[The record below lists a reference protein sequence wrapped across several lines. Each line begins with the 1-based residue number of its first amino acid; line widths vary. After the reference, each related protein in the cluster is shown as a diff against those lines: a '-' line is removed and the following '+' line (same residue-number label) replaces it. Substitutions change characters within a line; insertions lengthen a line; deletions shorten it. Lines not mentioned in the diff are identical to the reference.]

1 MRSTVRWGTI
11 SHRSCSDNSLR
22 GVAEPRL
29 TEASYIVLGLLDLN
43 EPATP
48 YDLKQFAK
56 TSVFR
61 VWPLPHSQIYSECAR
76 LTEAGILTES
86 REEGGR
92 HRRFYRLTGQG
103 RKALE
108 QWRGEPTERS
118 YEGRNLAALKLFLG
132 TDPVALAEAQL
143 PVHRQLLRELE
154 ASAAYPALPDGIR
167 LTTEL
172 GINQE
177 RALIRFWSRVAAQEQ

>member
-1 MRSTVRWGTI
+1 MP
-11 SHRSCSDNSLR
+11 
-22 GVAEPRL
+22 EPRL

-56 TSVFR
+56 VSVFHT
-61 VWPLPHSQIYSECAR
+61 WPVPHSQIYSECAR
-76 LTEAGILTES
+76 LAESGLLAES
-86 REEGGR
+86 REAKGR
-92 HRRFYRLTGQG
+92 RRRFYKLTARG

-108 QWRGEPTERS
+108 KWRGEVTDRTF
-118 YEGRNLAALKLFLG
+118 EGRSLPALKLFLG

-143 PVHRQLLRELE
+143 PVHRERLRELE
-154 ASAAYPALPDGIR
+154 ANVSYPALPEGIR

-177 RALIRFWSRVAAQEQ
+177 RALIRFWLRVAAREV

>member
-1 MRSTVRWGTI
+1 M
-11 SHRSCSDNSLR
+11 
-22 GVAEPRL
+22 AEPRL

-48 YDLKQFAK
+48 YELKQFAS

-61 VWPLPHSQIYSECAR
+61 VWPLPHSQIYNECAR
-76 LTEAGILTES
+76 LAETGLLSES
-86 REEGGR
+86 REKGGR
-92 HRRFYRLTGQG
+92 HRRFYKLTARG

-108 QWRGEPTERS
+108 RWRGEPTERT

-132 TDPVALAEAQL
+132 TDPIVLAEAQL
-143 PVHRQLLRELE
+143 PVHRQRLRELE
-154 ASAAYPALPDGIR
+154 ASAAYPVLPEGIR
-167 LTTEL
+167 LTMAL

-177 RALIRFWSRVAAQEQ
+177 RALIRFWSRVASGEL

>member
-1 MRSTVRWGTI
+1 MAG
-11 SHRSCSDNSLR
+11 
-22 GVAEPRL
+22 PRL

-48 YDLKQFAK
+48 YDLKRLAAA
-56 TSVFR
+56 SVFR
-61 VWPLPHSQIYSECAR
+61 VWPLPDSQIYSECAR
-76 LTEAGILTES
+76 LAEVGLLDES

-92 HRRFYRLTGQG
+92 RRRFYELTARG
-103 RKALE
+103 RRALA
-108 QWRGEPTERS
+108 QWRGEPTVRT

-154 ASAAYPALPDGIR
+154 ASAAYPVLPDGIR

-177 RALIRFWSRVAAQEQ
+177 RALIRFWSRVAAREQ

>member
-1 MRSTVRWGTI
+1 VS
-11 SHRSCSDNSLR
+11 
-22 GVAEPRL
+22 EPRL

-56 TSVFR
+56 VSVFR
-61 VWPLPHSQIYSECAR
+61 AWPVPHSQIYSECAR
-76 LTEAGILTES
+76 LAEEGLLGES
-86 REEGGR
+86 REDEGR
-92 HRRFYRLTGQG
+92 RRRFYKLTARG

-108 QWRGEPTERS
+108 KWRGEATDRT
-118 YEGRNLAALKLFLG
+118 YEGRSLPALKLFLG
-132 TDPVALAEAQL
+132 TDPVALATAQL
-143 PVHRQLLRELE
+143 PVHRQRLREME
-154 ASAAYPALPDGIR
+154 ASVSYPALPEGIR

-177 RALIRFWSRVAAQEQ
+177 RALIRFWSRIAAREE

>member
-1 MRSTVRWGTI
+1 MAG
-11 SHRSCSDNSLR
+11 
-22 GVAEPRL
+22 PRL

-48 YDLKQFAK
+48 YDLKRFAK

-76 LTEAGILTES
+76 LAEIGLLDES
-86 REEGGR
+86 REMEGR
-92 HRRFYRLTGQG
+92 RRRFYELTPRG
-103 RKALE
+103 RQALKA
-108 QWRGEPTERS
+108 WRGEPTDRT
-118 YEGRNLAALKLFLG
+118 YEGRNLAMLKLFLG

-143 PVHRQLLRELE
+143 PVHRQLLRDLE
-154 ASAAYPALPDGIR
+154 ASASYPALPEGIR

-177 RALIRFWSRVAAQEQ
+177 RALIRFWSRVAARGR

>member
-1 MRSTVRWGTI
+1 M
-11 SHRSCSDNSLR
+11 
-22 GVAEPRL
+22 AEPRL

-76 LTEAGILTES
+76 LAEAGILAES
-86 REEGGR
+86 REKGGR
-92 HRRFYRLTGQG
+92 HRRFYKLTARG

-108 QWRGEPTERS
+108 QWRGESTDRT
-118 YEGRNLAALKLFLG
+118 YEGRDLAALKLFLG
-132 TDPVALAEAQL
+132 TDPIALAEAQL
-143 PVHRQLLRELE
+143 PVHRQRLRELE
-154 ASAAYPALPDGIR
+154 ANVAYPALPDGIR

-177 RALIRFWSRVAAQEQ
+177 RALIRFWSRVASKEL

>member
-1 MRSTVRWGTI
+1 V
-11 SHRSCSDNSLR
+11 
-22 GVAEPRL
+22 VEPRL
-29 TEASYIVLGLLDLN
+29 TEASYIVFGLLDLN

-76 LTEAGILTES
+76 LAEAGFLSES
-86 REEGGR
+86 REKGGR
-92 HRRFYRLTGQG
+92 HRRFYKLSAQG
-103 RKALE
+103 RRALE
-108 QWRGEPTERS
+108 RWRGEPTERT
-118 YEGRNLAALKLFLG
+118 YEGRDLAALKLFLG
-132 TDPVALAEAQL
+132 TDPIALAKAQL
-143 PVHRQLLRELE
+143 PVHRQRLRDLE
-154 ASAAYPALPDGIR
+154 ASAAYPALPEGIR

-177 RALIRFWSRVAAQEQ
+177 RALIRFWSRISTGEG

>member
-1 MRSTVRWGTI
+1 M
-11 SHRSCSDNSLR
+11 
-22 GVAEPRL
+22 
-29 TEASYIVLGLLDLN
+29 N

-48 YDLKQFAK
+48 YELKQFAK

-76 LTEAGILTES
+76 LAEDGLLGES

-92 HRRFYRLTGQG
+92 RRRFYKLTAQG
-103 RKALE
+103 RQALKR
-108 QWRGEPTERS
+108 WRGEPTDRT

-154 ASAAYPALPDGIR
+154 ASASYPALPEGIR

-177 RALIRFWSRVAAQEQ
+177 RALIRFWSSVAAGER

>member
-1 MRSTVRWGTI
+1 M
-11 SHRSCSDNSLR
+11 
-22 GVAEPRL
+22 AELRL

-76 LTEAGILTES
+76 LAEAGFLAES

-92 HRRFYRLTGQG
+92 HRRFYKLTGRG
-103 RKALE
+103 RKALG
-108 QWRGEPTERS
+108 QWRSEPTERT
-118 YEGRNLAALKLFLG
+118 YEGRDLAALKLFLG
-132 TDPVALAEAQL
+132 TDPIALAEAQL
-143 PVHRQLLRELE
+143 PVHRQRLRELE
-154 ASAAYPALPDGIR
+154 TNVTYPALPEGIR

-177 RALIRFWSRVAAQEQ
+177 RALIRFWSRISSGER

>member
-1 MRSTVRWGTI
+1 
-11 SHRSCSDNSLR
+11 
-22 GVAEPRL
+22 VAEPRL
-29 TEASYIVLGLLDLN
+29 SEASYIVLGLLDLS

-76 LTEAGILTES
+76 LTEGGLLSES
-86 REEGGR
+86 REKDGR
-92 HRRFYRLTGQG
+92 RRRFYKLTQQG
-103 RKALE
+103 RRTLE
-108 QWRGEPTERS
+108 KWRGESTDRT
-118 YEGRNLAALKLFLG
+118 YEGRDLAALKLFLG

-143 PVHRQLLRELE
+143 PLHRQRLRDLE
-154 ASAAYPALPDGIR
+154 ASASYPALPDGIR

-177 RALIRFWSRVAAQEQ
+177 RALIRFWSRLAAQER

>member
-1 MRSTVRWGTI
+1 
-11 SHRSCSDNSLR
+11 
-22 GVAEPRL
+22 VAEPRL
-29 TEASYIVLGLLDLN
+29 TEASYIVLGLLDLS

-61 VWPLPHSQIYSECAR
+61 VWPVPHSQIYSECAR
-76 LTEAGILTES
+76 LTEIGLLGES

-92 HRRFYRLTGQG
+92 RRRFYKLTARG
-103 RKALE
+103 RRTLE
-108 QWRGEPTERS
+108 KWRNEATDRT
-118 YEGRNLAALKLFLG
+118 YEGRDLAALKLFLG

-143 PVHRQLLRELE
+143 PVHRQRLRELE

-177 RALIRFWSRVAAQEQ
+177 RALIRFWSRVAARER

>member
-1 MRSTVRWGTI
+1 M
-11 SHRSCSDNSLR
+11 
-22 GVAEPRL
+22 AKPRL

-48 YDLKQFAK
+48 YELKQFAK
-56 TSVFR
+56 ASVFH
-61 VWPLPHSQIYSECAR
+61 VWPLPHTQIYSECER
-76 LTEAGILTES
+76 LAEAGLLGES

-92 HRRFYRLTGQG
+92 RRRFYKLTAAG
-103 RKALE
+103 RRALKD
-108 QWRGEPTERS
+108 WRDEVTDRS
-118 YEGRNLAALKLFLG
+118 HEGRYLAALKLFLG

-143 PVHRQLLRELE
+143 PVRKQRLRELE
-154 ASAAYPALPDGIR
+154 ANVAYPALPEGIR

-177 RALIRFWSRVAAQEQ
+177 RALIRFWSRVAADGAERDPGG

>member
-1 MRSTVRWGTI
+1 
-11 SHRSCSDNSLR
+11 
-22 GVAEPRL
+22 VAEPRL

-48 YDLKQFAK
+48 YDLKQFAS

-76 LTEAGILTES
+76 LAETGLLAES

-92 HRRFYRLTGQG
+92 RRRFYKLTARG

-108 QWRGEPTERS
+108 RWRGEATERT

-143 PVHRQLLRELE
+143 PVHRQLLRDLE
-154 ASAAYPALPDGIR
+154 AGAAYPVLPEGIR
-167 LTTEL
+167 LTMEF

-177 RALIRFWSRVAAQEQ
+177 RALIRFWSRVASGEL